1 MVAVFIGN
9 FIAHSVFMRKYY
21 VLLFMGIALF
31 LASCRKDPATLSLT
45 VQPKWGSDNLQ
56 LNTTYSST
64 GGYMNFSSF
73 GMYLS
78 HIKLVKADN
87 SEVEVDSMALIN
99 YANNAIKIDLKAV
112 EGSYKGI
119 KFGIGLDSAQNAI
132 SPAQVDDLS
141 AYKPDV
147 LYWSQGLDHLFIA
160 MEGHSGSTSSLGSTF
175 FYHIGT
181 NTMYRTTEADQ
192 PFTVAAGSS
201 TSLTLDADISKVFS
215 GANGVNVLTQ
225 PGTHSTDSVAIAVKV
240 ADNFTQI
247 FTLQ

>member
-1 MVAVFIGN
+1 
-9 FIAHSVFMRKYY
+9 MRKYY
-21 VLLFMGIALF
+21 VLVLMGLALS

-45 VQPKWGSDNLQ
+45 VQPKWGSDNLR
-56 LNTTYSST
+56 LNTVYSST
-64 GGYMNFSSF
+64 YGYMNFSSF

-78 HIKLVKADN
+78 HIKLVKTDN

-99 YANNAIKIDLKAV
+99 YADNAIKIDLRAV

-119 KFGIGLDSAQNAI
+119 KFGIGLDSLQNSI
-132 SPAQVDDLS
+132 SPAQVDDHS

-147 LYWSQGLDHLFIA
+147 LYWPLGLDHLFIA
-160 MEGHSGSTSSLGSTF
+160 MEGHSGSTSSLGNIF

-181 NTMYRTTEADQ
+181 NAMYRTTEVDQ
-192 PFTVAAGSS
+192 PFSIAAGSS
-201 TSLTLDADISKVFS
+201 TDLTLAADVSKVFS
-215 GANGVNVLTQ
+215 GVNGVNVLTQ
-225 PGTHSTDSVAIAVKV
+225 PGTHSTDSVGIAAKV

>member
-9 FIAHSVFMRKYY
+9 FITHSVFMRKYY

-132 SPAQVDDLS
+132 SPAQVDDQS

-147 LYWSQGLDHLFIA
+147 LYWAQGLDHLFIA
-160 MEGHSGSTSSLGSTF
+160 MEGHSGSTSSLGNIF

-181 NTMYRTTEADQ
+181 NAMYRTTEVDQ
-192 PFTVAAGSS
+192 PFSVAAGGS